1 MNKYAR
7 IPDEIIDLHGKTT
20 REAEVVLNEILRDS
34 HVKHVRVI
42 TGKATFRETGP
53 VMKPFVKTFFE
64 SRGIR
69 TSPAKQADGG
79 DGALEV
85 FL

>member
-7 IPDEIIDLHGKTT
+7 IPDTIIDLHGKTT
-20 REAEVVLNEILRDS
+20 REAEVVLVDVVHNSDF
-34 HVKHVRVI
+34 KHVRVI
-42 TGKATFRETGP
+42 TGKATFRENGP
-53 VMKPFVKTFFE
+53 VMKPFVKRFFE